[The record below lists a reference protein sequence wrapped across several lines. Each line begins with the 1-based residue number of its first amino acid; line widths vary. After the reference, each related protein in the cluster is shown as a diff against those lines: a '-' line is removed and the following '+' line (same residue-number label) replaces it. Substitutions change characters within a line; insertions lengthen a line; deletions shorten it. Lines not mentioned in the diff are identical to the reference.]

1 MPIILVSDKP
11 NMSRIFFCSRCL
23 IEGNKDIE
31 MDKLLVF
38 EDFVHYLATP
48 PDRSI
53 NMPATEEALRLA
65 ASRKE
70 SEATFNDHING
81 E

>member
-1 MPIILVSDKP
+1 
-11 NMSRIFFCSRCL
+11 L

>member
-1 MPIILVSDKP
+1 
-11 NMSRIFFCSRCL
+11 
-23 IEGNKDIE
+23 

>member
-1 MPIILVSDKP
+1 
-11 NMSRIFFCSRCL
+11 
-23 IEGNKDIE
+23 

-53 NMPATEEALRLA
+53 NMPATEEAVKLA
-65 ASRKE
+65 NSRKE
-70 SEATFNDHING
+70 HETTFNQHIDAEKKRVQGVFGDLNG
-81 E
+81 LYNEKC